1 MREALRGLTAIETGH
16 EYFYYREQDGNIV
29 HLDNATFTAAG
40 STVAHPFWFPVR
52 ADDREEHVFDARD
65 ELPLLANDG
74 SDDNRIGVTN
84 DGMYIVD
91 VDPNPA
97 TDPTADSWADFSAT
111 GYQGAY
117 ATAPTIDTGE
127 WYADY
132 TRRTFREL
140 ESQNFGLEWI
150 PHDPPTGFIG
160 WYISRQDALDHATE
174 RGVASGGDFVAYT
187 GSGTVE
193 TATNFTPA
201 ASASVRRNWVF
212 VPVSAAASPG
222 TFIGL
227 TDTPS
232 ALGTSGQILQV
243 NTDGDALEFV
253 TAGSAAIADGAV
265 TTAKLADD
273 AVTTV
278 KLADD
283 AVTGDKVADDTI
295 HGGSLVDG
303 TIATIKIGDG
313 QVTSAKLADN
323 AAGEGKIPIDNT
335 MQFDSGGDLG
345 VNTQRVVQTVS
356 EWVQHFASGDSHD
369 TSGHSGKYLEYT
381 SSNTVRRVGS
391 VQYDFD
397 PENDSGDRTF
407 QVFILELTGR
417 NIDAIL
423 GSSQVYSGDAQQHR
437 FHFTDGVTINPNV
450 RIGIGLHR
458 TDGGNNEGLRVRSGT
473 ESQDSPRESYDDASD
488 DFNFIGRF
496 NHDRPTPSVNDTVGG
511 TADNQ
516 IYGNPEIYYQII
528 HTHASLVGD
537 GTIDTSHI
545 ADEAVTTAKLANDAV
560 TQAKL
565 ADASV
570 GINQLR
576 TGSVSATR
584 LATGAVTASKIS
596 SNAVTSDK
604 IADDA
609 VTSEKISGF
618 GVTHIE
624 SGATYNNN
632 VITVSTSETV
642 RGGDGILFFVPTP
655 FGTSATQE
663 ISLAIDGQA
672 NSEQPLHD
680 RNGDVLHEADLT
692 ANSVY
697 IAISDAA
704 SWDILVLPTGESD
717 GADTDLGNVDSDLTD
732 TEKIDLRAKIWTQPA
747 AGYFWGNGQ
756 TSRLPDPLASTHT
769 YTPNDLILRWVFA
782 SDSPDEVFFGTSTD
796 FGVDMRTTAQVSAN
810 ADLYDTEASV
820 TVARHFFRL
829 EAGTWRLRFHA
840 ETTGSELDVTS
851 VALRQVQSGAD
862 DLVIHRT
869 SGRSDDPAANAF
881 GTSTQADVP
890 GATYEFDV
898 EYITTV
904 GTEDFYI
911 TIQNPG
917 LVDETKFQAGYL
929 LVERLA

>member
-1 MREALRGLTAIETGH
+1 
-16 EYFYYREQDGNIV
+16 
-29 HLDNATFTAAG
+29 
-40 STVAHPFWFPVR
+40 
-52 ADDREEHVFDARD
+52 
-65 ELPLLANDG
+65 
-74 SDDNRIGVTN
+74 
-84 DGMYIVD
+84 
-91 VDPNPA
+91 
-97 TDPTADSWADFSAT
+97 
-111 GYQGAY
+111 
-117 ATAPTIDTGE
+117 
-127 WYADY
+127 
-132 TRRTFREL
+132 
-140 ESQNFGLEWI
+140 
-150 PHDPPTGFIG
+150 
-160 WYISRQDALDHATE
+160 
-174 RGVASGGDFVAYT
+174 
-187 GSGTVE
+187 
-193 TATNFTPA
+193 
-201 ASASVRRNWVF
+201 
-212 VPVSAAASPG
+212 
-222 TFIGL
+222 
-227 TDTPS
+227 
-232 ALGTSGQILQV
+232 
-243 NTDGDALEFV
+243 
-253 TAGSAAIADGAV
+253 
-265 TTAKLADD
+265 
-273 AVTTV
+273 
-278 KLADD
+278 
-283 AVTGDKVADDTI
+283 
-295 HGGSLVDG
+295 
-303 TIATIKIGDG
+303 
-313 QVTSAKLADN
+313 
-323 AAGEGKIPIDNT
+323 

-369 TSGHSGKYLEYT
+369 TSGHSGKYQEYT

-397 PENDSGDRTF
+397 PENDSDDRTF

-642 RGGDGILFFVPTP
+642 RGGDGILFFVPSP

-663 ISLAIDGQA
+663 ISLAITGQS

-704 SWDILVLPTGESD
+704 SWDILVLPSGSSD
-717 GADTDLGNVDSDLTD
+717 GAFDLHDDITTVIASLDDNDRFVVSDENQSGDPNRYVTLDGLATKLAGTNITTSNGELNVEDRADTDLGNVDTDLTD
-732 TEKIDLRAKIWTQPA
+732 AEKSVFRAKIWIQPPTA
-747 AGYFWGNGQ
+747 IYWCEGQ
-756 TSRLPDPLASTHT
+756 TVRIPATVAERSTAGDDAVRIEFQSASNQQYFDPDG
-769 YTPNDLILRWVFA
+769 D
-782 SDSPDEVFFGTSTD
+782 
-796 FGVDMRTTAQVSAN
+796 
-810 ADLYDTEASV
+810 ASV
-820 TVARHFFRL
+820 TMLANASVSTDIDKF
-829 EAGTWRLRFHA
+829 GTEVQADVPDNHVFTLAAAVWRIHLYLLLGATNDDSLAVLFKQ
-840 ETTGSELDVTS
+840 VT
-851 VALRQVQSGAD
+851 SGAD
-862 DLVIHRT
+862 DVIIPSIVGHSDVSAIDVIGMT
-869 SGRSDDPAANAF
+869 S
-881 GTSTQADVP
+881 
-890 GATYEFDV
+890 
-898 EYITTV
+898 
-904 GTEDFYI
+904 
-911 TIQNPG
+911 
-917 LVDETKFQAGYL
+917 L
-929 LVERLA
+929 